1 MIEALEREVG
11 REERVRAFVREAIA
25 AGKAIDAGAD
35 VYAADEVHAC
45 STAWRATR
53 APRVQSRGA
62 SSLFHRRARQS
73 QTRV

>member
-35 VYAADEVHAC
+35 VYAADEVHAWLDRL
-45 STAWRATR
+45 ARDPRAARPKPWRK
-53 APRVQSRGA
+53 
-62 SSLFHRRARQS
+62 
-73 QTRV
+73 